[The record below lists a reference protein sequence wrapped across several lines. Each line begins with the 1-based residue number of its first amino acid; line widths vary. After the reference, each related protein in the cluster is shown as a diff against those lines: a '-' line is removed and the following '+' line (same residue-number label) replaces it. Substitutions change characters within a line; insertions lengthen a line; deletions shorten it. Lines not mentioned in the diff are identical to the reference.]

1 MMKLI
6 LSQLT
11 NKQLQDEK
19 VAQLVETK
27 IVERISKILSD
38 QDIVTL
44 DQMIRDE
51 NPELEIYIKN
61 KCPNY
66 EEIVEEEINNANQ
79 DNF

>member
-1 MMKLI
+1 MKLI

-19 VAQLVETK
+19 VAQLVEAK

-38 QDIVTL
+38 QDMITL
-44 DQMIRDE
+44 DQMTRDE

-66 EEIVEEEINNANQ
+66 EKIVEEEINNANQ
-79 DNF
+79 DKS